1 MRPPAGS
8 RLSRRLFAWG
18 TTDFEIGRQGTSHRV
33 RGLWVSGSLF
43 PTLQL
48 RAWRGRLVDEHDD
61 VRGCG
66 AGPVVVSHAYWE
78 RELTVPGR
86 RATRWP
92 SRTIERPI
100 AASSP
105 PSDPVTIAMGLA
117 VLAAI
122 GLAAAWVPAARASG
136 TSVLDGLRA
145 D

>member
-48 RAWRGRLVDEHDD
+48 RAWRGRLLDEHDD

-66 AGPVVVSHAYWE
+66 PGPVVVSHAYWE
-78 RELTVPGR
+78 RELGG
-86 RATRWP
+86 
-92 SRTIERPI
+92 
-100 AASSP
+100 
-105 PSDPVTIAMGLA
+105 DD
-117 VLAAI
+117 AAI
-122 GLAAAWVPAARASG
+122 GRSI
-136 TSVLDGLRA
+136 VLDGQRVALRPGTVSSRSQ
-145 D
+145 